1 MAPSALTV
9 ADNNYRLAANKLVVA
24 CTQLDRH
31 LPPDDDIH
39 VSSVQPPARPRR
51 RIASVPACRQCAV
64 QLQDANPGER
74 EAHVC
79 THNPDGEQE
88 QQSEHGSDTNRGRDG
103 TATRGKRKQPNAEL
117 IKSYVATLDE
127 RFDAFT
133 TALSILAGLL
143 GEEETQSY
151 NDHLIVWA
159 EFVGDMRDRAYET
172 IQILEAALLGTARL
186 DQGAGL
192 DTRAN
197 TQPPK
202 GEIVHNDQPIR
213 TEPTDQPTLTQPNE
227 QPVDREPV
235 RTDQQIKDPV
245 IVDLRNQPGISN
257 AVLSP
262 HSDIFQPVPTTTNL
276 GSELQAP
283 LTGYRCSITEAR
295 QFLLLPP
302 I

>member
-1 MAPSALTV
+1 MLENERPMCVHTILMLAETLGNRRNNQNTDQTLTE
-9 ADNNYRLAANKLVVA
+9 AEMGRLL
-24 CTQLDRH
+24 
-31 LPPDDDIH
+31 
-39 VSSVQPPARPRR
+39 
-51 RIASVPACRQCAV
+51 
-64 QLQDANPGER
+64 GER
-74 EAHVC
+74 K
-79 THNPDGEQE
+79 NSPMQISLKKYID
-88 QQSEHGSDTNRGRDG
+88 
-103 TATRGKRKQPNAEL
+103 
-117 IKSYVATLDE
+117 TLDD

-133 TALSILAGLL
+133 TALSLLSGLL
-143 GEEETQSY
+143 GDEEQQSY

-197 TQPPK
+197 TQPPE

-213 TEPTDQPTLTQPNE
+213 TEPTDQLTRTQSNE

-245 IVDLRNQPGISN
+245 IVDLRNQPGTSN
-257 AVLSP
+257 TVLSP